1 MFIQLLSYFSIL
13 FTFTLLIYWPFLNY
27 FKQGPFIERT
37 KPYVIGLKFG
47 FSGLL
52 LTIVALE
59 FMSGFMVNSRIILVL
74 FSGLLGGPISLLISG
89 LVMGIGRLFLDNLTP
104 VTFFLNFNFTA
115 LIIVLFLF
123 TRKYSLT
130 RQSIFIYFWAVLT
143 EGIVVLFIGLTVNEI
158 GFFYL
163 LLYAAFTTFS
173 FYFIYLVIHQVKRSN
188 DTVQETH
195 YLQYIDYQTKLR
207 NNYAIQVH
215 LENLIR
221 KNVDFTI
228 LLVDI
233 NDFRLVNSLYG
244 FPAGDAVIKQMGLLL
259 NEYAQKNDVVTGRI
273 GGEEFLVVLKNV
285 APAVAIVEANQFI
298 QAIAKYG
305 FVGPKNTEI
314 RISVSVGLC
323 SYPTNGEDLHTLTK
337 NVLLAQQHAKANSIS
352 SYFHASNLK

>member
-1 MFIQLLSYFSIL
+1 M
-13 FTFTLLIYWPFLNY
+13 
-27 FKQGPFIERT
+27 
-37 KPYVIGLKFG
+37 
-47 FSGLL
+47 
-52 LTIVALE
+52 
-59 FMSGFMVNSRIILVL
+59 
-74 FSGLLGGPISLLISG
+74 
-89 LVMGIGRLFLDNLTP
+89 
-104 VTFFLNFNFTA
+104 
-115 LIIVLFLF
+115 
-123 TRKYSLT
+123 
-130 RQSIFIYFWAVLT
+130 
-143 EGIVVLFIGLTVNEI
+143 
-158 GFFYL
+158 
-163 LLYAAFTTFS
+163 
-173 FYFIYLVIHQVKRSN
+173 VIHQVKRSN

-195 YLQYIDYQTKLR
+195 YLQYIDYQTKLQ
-207 NNYAIQVH
+207 NNYAIQIH
-215 LENLIR
+215 IENLIK
-221 KNVDFTI
+221 KNVDFTM

-244 FPAGDAVIKQMGLLL
+244 FPVGDAVIKQMGLLL

-298 QAIAKYG
+298 QAIAKHS